1 MRDPARPLTREEIV
15 SDEIRKLIG
24 DMLDTMRDAPGV
36 GLAAPQVGLP
46 LQLAVIEDRQELLNT
61 LPAQEL
67 TEKERVPVSF
77 HAIINLFLIP
87 LWLLS
92 GALFIEIVFNR
103 PGIGKLVFDAVIS
116 RNYPV
121 VLGGVLITTILFV
134 LCTLVA
140 DLVAALLDP
149 RLRDTL

>member
-1 MRDPARPLTREEIV
+1 
-15 SDEIRKLIG
+15 
-24 DMLDTMRDAPGV
+24 
-36 GLAAPQVGLP
+36 
-46 LQLAVIEDRQELLNT
+46 
-61 LPAQEL
+61 
-67 TEKERVPVSF
+67 
-77 HAIINLFLIP
+77 
-87 LWLLS
+87 
-92 GALFIEIVFNR
+92 VFNR

>member
-1 MRDPARPLTREEIV
+1 MVYYYAL
-15 SDEIRKLIG
+15 KLAILPTVTLLG
-24 DMLDTMRDAPGV
+24 SGV
-36 GLAAPQVGLP
+36 G
-46 LQLAVIEDRQELLNT
+46 R
-61 LPAQEL
+61 
-67 TEKERVPVSF
+67 
-77 HAIINLFLIP
+77 
-87 LWLLS
+87 LLS